1 MKIKNGPQNNVIAP
15 MFEKANL
22 VTHGLLQVDDD
33 SGLSEI
39 DGDERRAEN
48 KTSTEKNKV
57 KSQIHSGADF
67 ADSMRPSETAS
78 ECELSHCTYK
88 NFLLLI

>member
-1 MKIKNGPQNNVIAP
+1 MKIKNGPQNNVITP

-39 DGDERRAEN
+39 DEDERR
-48 KTSTEKNKV
+48 
-57 KSQIHSGADF
+57 
-67 ADSMRPSETAS
+67 
-78 ECELSHCTYK
+78 
-88 NFLLLI
+88 